1 MIVDIGSQVG
11 FLIGCRGLHVVFGRR
26 VAKREA
32 GVTHFVSIPAL
43 PPQL

>member
-11 FLIGCRGLHVVFGRR
+11 FLTGCRGPHVVFGWR

-32 GVTHFVSIPAL
+32 GVTPAL